1 MASISQLHPPLL
13 FLAFLGRTGKPFTLV
28 MSSLLSLPEY
38 LVPDY
43 RCTED
48 LRQGGGPEEEQ
59 IGVNLGHVSGEKREK
74 TGRGGLGG

>member
-1 MASISQLHPPLL
+1 
-13 FLAFLGRTGKPFTLV
+13 